1 MATWPLDPAGGSVGR
16 VWPGAGWG
24 ECILVAG
31 ICWIIVSQN
40 SAAALGDRRA
50 SQGILHAT
58 SMGMAHDEPAAPCRC
73 GQDVESSFPSS
84 QRASEL
90 WSKKK
95 SMRSN
100 KEQKHGCHFKM
111 TSEFPSRLAPQSYL
125 LRNRLLL
132 LLLCRILNLL
142 EKEKYQN

>member
-1 MATWPLDPAGGSVGR
+1 MATRSSWWKCGKGVARSWLRGVHFGSRYLLDHCIPKFCCSPRGPEGQSGHPARYVHGDGTWWACSSLQMWTGC
-16 VWPGAGWG
+16 G
-24 ECILVAG
+24 EFIS
-31 ICWIIVSQN
+31 IFTESI
-40 SAAALGDRRA
+40 RA
-50 SQGILHAT
+50 VKQ
-58 SMGMAHDEPAAPCRC
+58 
-73 GQDVESSFPSS
+73 
-84 QRASEL
+84 
-90 WSKKK
+90 KKK